1 MNMAVVDIVISVA
14 IMIVGILF
22 GGGLIAFGLIAYF
35 QHKKYNQFD
44 FVIWG
49 RDSFG
54 QLVEE
59 KDTGG
64 IFVDKK
70 TNNKRLFLKKNNVGL
85 DPDNVPYIS
94 IGGRKKVY
102 LLKLGLKNFRYI
114 KPKVDFNGLA
124 FIVGEEDVNWAINS
138 YERQKKVFGQNWL
151 LQYLPFMALAFVSI
165 IILIMFI
172 YFFKQFPVL
181 KDIALAMKEA
191 AQQLA
196 AAQGGTVIL
205 Q

>member
-1 MNMAVVDIVISVA
+1 MAVVDIVISVA

-22 GGGLIAFGLIAYF
+22 GGGLIAFGLFAYF
-35 QHKKYNQFD
+35 QNKKYNQFD

-59 KDTGG
+59 KDKGG

-85 DPDNVPYIS
+85 DPDNIPYIAVN
-94 IGGRKKVY
+94 GRKKVY
-102 LLKLGLKNFRYI
+102 LLKLGLKNFRYV
-114 KPKVDFNGLA
+114 KPKPDFDGLS
-124 FIVGEEDVNWAINS
+124 FVVGEEDVNWAINS